1 MEIIRSVDEMV
12 AISRKI
18 KAEGK
23 TIGFVPTMG
32 FLHQGHI
39 SLIKNARKENEIVA
53 VSVFVNPT
61 QFGPN
66 EDLENYPRNEEK
78 DLELCAEAGC
88 DYIFIPK
95 PVDMYREGYNTYVEV
110 FGITEGLCGASR
122 PGHFRGVCT
131 VVFKL
136 FNIIKPTKAYFGQKD
151 AQQLA
156 VIKKMVR
163 ELNADIEIIGCPII
177 READGLALSSRNT
190 YLTKDERE
198 QALVLSKSLKLA
210 KELIDS
216 GMIEVSEIKEEMLRL
231 ISTAKD
237 SEVDYIE
244 FVDNYDL
251 KPLNRIDRSNQV
263 LIALAVK
270 IGKTRLIDNMVV

>member
-1 MEIIRSVDEMV
+1 MEIIRNVDEMV
-12 AISRKI
+12 KKFKKI

-32 FLHQGHI
+32 FLHEGHI
-39 SLIKNARKENEIVA
+39 SLIKNARNENEVVV

-66 EDLENYPRNEEK
+66 EDLDNYPRNEEMDTK
-78 DLELCAEAGC
+78 LCVEAGC
-88 DYIFIPK
+88 DYIFMPN
-95 PVDMYREGYNTYVEV
+95 PADMYREGYNTYVDV
-110 FGITEGLCGASR
+110 YGITEGLCGASR

-131 VVFKL
+131 VVLKL
-136 FNIIKPTKAYFGQKD
+136 FHIIKPTRAYFGQKD

-163 ELNADIEIIGCPII
+163 ELNVDVEVIGCPII
-177 READGLALSSRNT
+177 REPDGLALSSRNT
-190 YLTKDERE
+190 YLSKDERE

-216 GMIEVSEIKEEMLRL
+216 GVTEINAIKAEMMKL

-237 SEVDYIE
+237 SNVDYIE
-244 FVDNYDL
+244 FVDNFAL
-251 KPLNRIDRSNQV
+251 KSLTKIDGSTQV
-263 LIALAVK
+263 LIALAIK